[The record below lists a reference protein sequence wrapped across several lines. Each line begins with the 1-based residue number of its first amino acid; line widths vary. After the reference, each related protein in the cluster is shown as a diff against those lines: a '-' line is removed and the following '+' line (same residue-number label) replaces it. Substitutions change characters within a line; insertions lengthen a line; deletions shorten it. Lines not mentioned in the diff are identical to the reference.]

1 VIGETISHYRI
12 SERLGGGGM
21 GVVYKAEDT
30 KLGRHVAL
38 KFLPDTLARDPQAL
52 ERLYREARTA
62 SALNHPHICTI
73 YDIDEYQGHHF
84 IAMELLAGQTL
95 KYRVEGRA
103 LPIETLLELAIQIAD
118 ALDAAHA
125 QAVIHRDIKPANI
138 FVTRRGHAK
147 ILDFGLAKPGQARAP
162 AAGSTATVTADE
174 HLTSPGTAVGTV
186 SYMSPEQALGKELDT
201 RTDLFSFGVVLYEMA
216 TGLLPFRGDTSAA
229 IFDAILHKAPTAP
242 VRLNPDLPLELEH
255 IINKALEK
263 DREVRYQSAADLR
276 ADLKRLKR
284 DTDSARVPVASDD
297 AAAPV
302 ASGSVTA
309 AMRTASSQVAAVSA
323 VEVPGAGSS
332 RVMLA
337 AKKNWKWLSAGAL
350 AATALVLLWIFNFP
364 RRSPALTERDSI
376 LLTDFVN
383 TTGDAVFDD
392 TLKQALAVQ
401 LGQSPYLNILPEQ
414 KIREELKFMGRSADQ
429 RITTSVAREI
439 CQRQGVKAIL
449 GGSIASLGSNYAI
462 VLDAQNCQTG
472 ESLAREQAEATGKEQ
487 VLGALGKSASRM
499 REKLGESLGSIQKLD
514 TPIEQ
519 ATTPSLE
526 ALKAFSLGQGAR
538 TKSELDAIPFF
549 KRAIELDPN
558 FAMAY
563 ARLGTVY
570 NNLGE
575 NEISETYRKKAFEL
589 RDRVSELE
597 KLYIMAHYYNA
608 VTGEVQKAIETY
620 RLWKQL
626 YPRDWAAPNNLAVI
640 YNQMGQFEQAIPE
653 AQEAMRLNP
662 THPFPVGQLSQAYA
676 GLGRFEEAKAV
687 MEKMLAQGMDA
698 PYAHF
703 GLYFVALEQED
714 AVGIQRQVEWA
725 RGKPFEAD
733 MLGFEA
739 AREAYYGR
747 LTQARALMRRST
759 DALQRRGTKGAAAQ
773 TLLSFASTEAL
784 YGNRERARQLV
795 QEALKLERGR
805 NAFPAAI
812 LAFTGDLA
820 RAQSMADDLARRHP
834 QDTFLKELAL
844 PQVRALIELQ
854 RRNAARAVELLES
867 TRPYEAGENVSSYL
881 RGLAY
886 LELRKGSEAAAEF
899 QQVLKKVNT
908 NFPADPARILAR
920 VGLARAYT
928 LSGDTASA
936 RKAYQD
942 FFALWKDADPDVP
955 ILKEAKLEY
964 GKLQ

>member
-73 YDIDEYQGHHF
+73 YDIDEHQGHHF

-95 KYRVEGRA
+95 KYRIEGRA

-125 QAVIHRDIKPANI
+125 QAVMHRDIKPANI

-186 SYMSPEQALGKELDT
+186 SYMSPEQALGKELDI

-687 MEKMLAQGMDA
+687 LEKMLAQGMDA

-739 AREAYYGR
+739 VREAYYGR

-854 RRNAARAVELLES
+854 RRNAACAVELLES